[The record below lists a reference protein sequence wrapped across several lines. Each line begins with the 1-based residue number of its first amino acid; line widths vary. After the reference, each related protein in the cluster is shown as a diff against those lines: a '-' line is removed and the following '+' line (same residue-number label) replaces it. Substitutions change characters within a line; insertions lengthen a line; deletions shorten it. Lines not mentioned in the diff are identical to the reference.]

1 MLLVTHKPTMNTYN
15 SKVTD
20 WPYFKQIKKDE
31 DTSHES
37 WKGTDR
43 EKRYKRSDYVIYEII
58 K

>member
-1 MLLVTHKPTMNTYN
+1 MTHKPTMNTYN